1 MHKCPYCDFNSHAVK
16 ETLPERDYIT
26 ALINDLDQCLPS
38 VWGRTVDT
46 IFIGGGTPSLF
57 SSEGVDHL
65 LSEVRARL
73 PLAPGIEI
81 TMEAN
86 PGAIEQAKF
95 AEFRSAGINR
105 LSIGIQSLSDDL
117 LQRIGRIHH
126 AREAYRAVEHAH
138 NAGFEQINLDLMYAL
153 PGQTLPQALQDLNNA
168 LALEP
173 THLSHYQLTIEPN
186 TWFHKHPPVTPD
198 DELSWAMQSDCQA
211 ALCEAGFEHYEV
223 SAYAR
228 PDKQCRH
235 NLNYW
240 QYGDYLGIGAGAHAK
255 ITDAAQQNIT
265 RTAVVK
271 HPDDYLQLATTK
283 QRHATTTVL
292 SRREVPFEFMMNA
305 LRLTKG
311 FPNSLFF
318 ERTGLPLSTID
329 HALQRAEE
337 EGLLEYGVQRIG
349 PTIQGER
356 FLNTLLEQF
365 LPTDSQPVNR
375 LS

>member
-1 MHKCPYCDFNSHAVK
+1 MRKCPYCDFNSHEAK
-16 ETLPERDYIT
+16 QAIPERDYIN
-26 ALINDLDQCLPS
+26 ALISDLDQCLPS

-57 SSEGVDHL
+57 SSEGMDRL
-65 LSEVRARL
+65 LSEIRARL
-73 PLAPGIEI
+73 PLAPGVEI

-95 AEFRSAGINR
+95 AEFRSTGINR
-105 LSIGIQSLSDDL
+105 LSIGIQSLNDDL
-117 LQRIGRIHH
+117 LQNIGRVHS

-138 NAGFEQINLDLMYAL
+138 DAGFERINLDLMYAL
-153 PGQTLPQALQDLNNA
+153 PTQTLPQALQDLNNA

-173 THLSHYQLTIEPN
+173 THLSHYQMTIEPN
-186 TWFHKHPPVTPD
+186 TWFHKHPPTTPND
-198 DELSWAMQSDCQA
+198 DLSWAMQSQCQER
-211 ALCEAGFEHYEV
+211 LRVAGFEHYEV

-235 NLNYW
+235 NINYW

-271 HPDDYLQLATTK
+271 HPNDYLQLASTQ
-283 QRHATTTVL
+283 QRHATREVL
-292 SRREVPFEFMMNA
+292 SRSEVPFEFMMNA
-305 LRLTKG
+305 LRLTEG

-318 ERTGLPLSTID
+318 EHTGLPLSTID
-329 HALQRAEE
+329 GALQRAEE
-337 EGLLEYGVQRIG
+337 EGLLEYGVQLIR
-349 PTIQGER
+349 PTDKGQR
-356 FLNTLLEQF
+356 FLNTLLELF
-365 LPTDSQPVNR
+365 LPADNR
-375 LS
+375 

>member
-16 ETLPERDYIT
+16 EAIPERDYIT

-57 SSEGVDHL
+57 SSEGVDRL

-173 THLSHYQLTIEPN
+173 THLSHYQMTIEPN

-211 ALCEAGFEHYEV
+211 ALCKAGFEHYEV

-271 HPDDYLQLATTK
+271 HPDDYLQLAATE

-365 LPTDSQPVNR
+365 LPTDN
-375 LS
+375 

>member
-1 MHKCPYCDFNSHAVK
+1 VHKCPYCDFNSHAVK